1 MWPRFGFFKVWKPE
15 FLEMY
20 AVIEQG
26 SKQYKVA
33 EGDCLNIDL
42 TDVSPDAETIELDK
56 VLLVS
61 DGKEIK
67 VGTPFLEG
75 AKVVASFQ
83 TTAGDAVIKGKK
95 LYPTHFRRRKNSKKR
110 IGHRQKHL
118 QVVVDKIE
126 A

>member
-1 MWPRFGFFKVWKPE
+1 
-15 FLEMY
+15 MY

-33 EGDCLNIDL
+33 QGDRLNIEL

-61 DGKEIK
+61 DGEK
-67 VGTPFLEG
+67 VKIGTPYLKG
-75 AKVVASFQ
+75 AKVVASFK
-83 TTAGDAVIKGKK
+83 TTAEESIVKGKK
-95 LYPTHFRRRKNSKKR
+95 LYPMHFRKRKNSRRR
-110 IGHRQKHL
+110 IGHRQKYL
-118 QVVVDKIE
+118 QVTIDKIE